1 MTKVPTK
8 INDIFAVRVE
18 LKRLMK
24 RMSRE
29 TLAQRSG
36 LSVQRI
42 EAIERGRENVDLD
55 TVEKLADALKV
66 LPFSLLATPSPKN
79 IEYLRVLRRD
89 HPHLA

>member
-29 TLAQRSG
+29 TLAHRSG

-66 LPFSLLATPSPKN
+66 IPFSLLVTPSPKN

-89 HPHLA
+89 HSHLA